1 MLLDA
6 STPDTSMYMIAGYA
20 IFFVIT
26 VIYLASL
33 LVRSRNL
40 HRDLETLETM
50 EREADDPLP
59 QAVAPAA
66 QRKAKAAPARS
77 RKAQPPR
84 KKAARKR

>member
-50 EREADDPLP
+50 
-59 QAVAPAA
+59 
-66 QRKAKAAPARS
+66 
-77 RKAQPPR
+77 
-84 KKAARKR
+84 

>member
-6 STPDTSMYMIAGYA
+6 ATPDTSMYMIAGYA

-26 VIYLASL
+26 VIYLVSL

-50 EREADDPLP
+50 QREAEAPLP
-59 QAVAPAA
+59 QRVAPA

-77 RKAQPPR
+77 KKAQPSR

>member
-33 LVRSRNL
+33 FVRSRNL

-50 EREADDPLP
+50 EREAEAPLP
-59 QAVAPAA
+59 QAVA
-66 QRKAKAAPARS
+66 QRKAKPAPARS
-77 RKAQPPR
+77 KKAQASR

>member
-26 VIYLASL
+26 VIYLVSL

-50 EREADDPLP
+50 QREAEAPLP
-59 QAVAPAA
+59 QAVAPVA

-77 RKAQPPR
+77 KKAQPSR